1 MTTGS
6 SYVLFGEIDAVF
18 SVFRDVEI
26 DMAVMRVE
34 SEIAQED
41 FDRKQK
47 EHGQQKP
54 VTPQSPAYQS
64 PLVRRDNEDDDW

>member
-1 MTTGS
+1 MTGS

-34 SEIAQED
+34 SEIA
-41 FDRKQK
+41 
-47 EHGQQKP
+47 
-54 VTPQSPAYQS
+54 
-64 PLVRRDNEDDDW
+64 